1 MTNRLHSC
9 ACDLWEK
16 SGCILNLFVCLES
29 SMSLAS
35 LNDEDGTADQR
46 KEAFILVLFVH
57 LVKLNNS
64 GQYLRVI
71 VPKVFCHL
79 LIPGVLFAKEAAN
92 RHKIWLS
99 LHTDRSL
106 FEREGDLLD

>member
-9 ACDLWEK
+9 DSDIGEQ
-16 SGCILNLFVCLES
+16 SDGLFNFFVSEES
-29 SMSLAS
+29 PVSLAS
-35 LNDEDGTADQR
+35 LNDEHGTADQR

-64 GQYLRVI
+64 GQHLRVI

-99 LHTDRSL
+99 LYADWSL